1 MTADTVSVKEV
12 DMDQRPVDGCCSGCL
27 LAPVAFFL
35 LSVFFG
41 PVIGFIGTLL
51 IVHMVSSHGPEEI
64 ERDHRDPP

>member
-1 MTADTVSVKEV
+1 
-12 DMDQRPVDGCCSGCL
+12 MDQRPVGGCCSGCL

-41 PVIGFIGTLL
+41 PVIAFIVTLL
-51 IVHMVSSHGPEEI
+51 IVHMVSSQSEEI